1 MQSKITKNDNLNNN
15 IINGFIIIDKNNID
29 NFPLLKNEEDNKI
42 NNEENSLINELFLLY
57 CNFYKIS
64 EENIIKSYEENKGRN
79 KTLLKIKTMANNNE
93 LFNLFSI
100 MSMYMP
106 NFKLNINID
115 FDFFKDSKL
124 MKNFL
129 KYITK
134 SSSINNDN
142 DQIIYS
148 KSIIYE
154 LLSTELVN
162 DYGFITNINFNYI
175 TDINLNNKKNNY
187 PIKKAIF
194 KQIRGMEKSD
204 KTIKKKVKI
213 YDNEDNNENSN
224 IKLVWKNKNLIM
236 KRIED
241 KFEQDDYLNLDKL
254 KSSFNKSLIDNYYNY
269 LNRIVSK

>member
-1 MQSKITKNDNLNNN
+1 
-15 IINGFIIIDKNNID
+15 
-29 NFPLLKNEEDNKI
+29 
-42 NNEENSLINELFLLY
+42 
-57 CNFYKIS
+57 
-64 EENIIKSYEENKGRN
+64 
-79 KTLLKIKTMANNNE
+79 
-93 LFNLFSI
+93 
-100 MSMYMP
+100 MP

-142 DQIIYS
+142 NQIIYS

-162 DYGFITNINFNYI
+162 DYGFMTNLNFNYI
-175 TDINLNNKKNNY
+175 TDINLNNKKKNN

-194 KQIRGMEKSD
+194 KQIEEIEKSD
-204 KTIKKKVKI
+204 KKIKKKVKI
-213 YDNEDNNENSN
+213 FDNDNNDDNEDNNENST

-236 KRIED
+236 KVIED